1 MEVHTHSHTPRK
13 KWTHYFWEFL
23 MLFLAV
29 FCGFL
34 AENFREHKI
43 EKERELQFIRTLKED
58 LAEDTIVLSE
68 SSEGLK
74 ENVLRMD
81 SLKNFICDPD
91 VKKYGSEMY
100 QLGRRASRGE
110 RLVIHDRTI
119 QQMKNSGG
127 FRLIRNEKVSK
138 AIIEY
143 YNQLGFIDMLQSIEL
158 DEVNEYRNT
167 AITVFHPLLF
177 DGIVRKDNTIAK
189 PEGNPSLLTY
199 DQAVLFR
206 LAGLVSYLKNTRLAM
221 AKAEGE
227 MNASAKSLIIL
238 LNREYH
244 LE

>member
-1 MEVHTHSHTPRK
+1 MHTPTPK
-13 KWTHYFWEFL
+13 EKMDSLFLGVL

-100 QLGRRASRGE
+100 QLGRRASRG
-110 RLVIHDRTI
+110 RTTCY
-119 QQMKNSGG
+119 S
-127 FRLIRNEKVSK
+127 
-138 AIIEY
+138 
-143 YNQLGFIDMLQSIEL
+143 
-158 DEVNEYRNT
+158 
-167 AITVFHPLLF
+167 
-177 DGIVRKDNTIAK
+177 
-189 PEGNPSLLTY
+189 
-199 DQAVLFR
+199 
-206 LAGLVSYLKNTRLAM
+206 
-221 AKAEGE
+221 
-227 MNASAKSLIIL
+227 
-238 LNREYH
+238 
-244 LE
+244 

>member
-199 DQAVLFR
+199 DQAVLLR

>member
-1 MEVHTHSHTPRK
+1 MEVHAHAHTERK

-58 LAEDTIVLSE
+58 LAEDTIVLFE
-68 SSEGLK
+68 SSESLK
-74 ENVLRMD
+74 ENVVRMD
-81 SLKNFICDPD
+81 SLKNFICDPE
-91 VKKYGSEMY
+91 VKKYGAELY
-100 QLGRRASRGE
+100 QLGRKASRGE
-110 RLVIHDRTI
+110 RLVVHDRTI

-158 DEVNEYRNT
+158 DEANEYRNT
-167 AITVFHPLLF
+167 AIIVFHPLLF

-199 DQAVLFR
+199 DQAVLLR

-227 MNASAKSLIIL
+227 MNASAKSLVVL